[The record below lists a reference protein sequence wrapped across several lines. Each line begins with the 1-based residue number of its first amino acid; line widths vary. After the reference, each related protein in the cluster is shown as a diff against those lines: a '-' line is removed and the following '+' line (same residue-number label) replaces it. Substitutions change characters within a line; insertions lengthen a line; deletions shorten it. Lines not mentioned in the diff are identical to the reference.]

1 MTTNRTTAVFTDQK
15 RFGHRLYSFGSSMK
29 WYLAIEAW
37 SLTQWYLER
46 AGVCCGAE
54 HFSQQAPPVHRP
66 EQSGNVNL
74 AEFRLFIRRLTA
86 AAYFKAR
93 YHCVFS
99 VEGATY
105 HSITQSFIHWADC
118 TSYYLQV
125 LALWRRWWTV
135 KLKSPPPVRRPTPV
149 LLRDV
154 VRHVTD
160 TIARIL
166 LIKQKLTT

>member
-74 AEFRLFIRRLTA
+74 AEFRLFVRRLTA

-105 HSITQSFIHWADC
+105 HSITQSFIH
-118 TSYYLQV
+118 
-125 LALWRRWWTV
+125 
-135 KLKSPPPVRRPTPV
+135 
-149 LLRDV
+149 
-154 VRHVTD
+154 
-160 TIARIL
+160 
-166 LIKQKLTT
+166 